1 MEPEFTP
8 AAQRAIAEAGHWSG
22 GEDSDELEA
31 PALLLGL
38 LAESECRAALML
50 ARCGIDAR
58 GVCRRWPAL
67 VRLESRPPAR
77 GRGEVQSLSAAET
90 GAPAWRFSADVKASL
105 AAACERLIEYSR
117 PLPLAT
123 EHLLLGLAA
132 AEHEV
137 AVWLRERG
145 IEAESLE
152 EEIHHLYGHCPGPL
166 PCDQAEPLDVIP
178 EDGEPP
184 ARQFLPE
191 IAPEKSRPAPPHD
204 PLENAR
210 QEPKIARQEHVRV
223 LRVVD
228 AAANRAREGLRVVED
243 YVRFVLDD
251 RHLTDQTKRLRHE
264 LTATL
269 APIAV
274 SQRLAARE
282 TQADVGTRLATPS
295 ERRRDDTAAVLA
307 ANFTRLQEALRSL
320 EEFGK
325 LLDPDLAAAL
335 EQLRYRTYTLHRAVE
350 ITRTS
355 LERLGRARLYVLI
368 DGRSSPEAFAALA
381 RSLVDAGVDVIQL
394 RDKQLDDRRLLERA
408 RLLREA
414 TRSSATLFVI
424 NDRPDLAALAGAD
437 GVHVGQEELSVK
449 DARSIVGPDALIGVS
464 THSIEQARQAVLD
477 GANYLGAGPT
487 FPSGTKRFERFPG
500 LELLRAVAAEIRLPA
515 FAIGGIDRRNL
526 PEVLA
531 TGICRVAVSGAV
543 TTASDPAAA
552 ANELLAAICDLGSGR
567 D

>member
-8 AAQRAIAEAGHWSG
+8 AAQRAIAEAGHWLG
-22 GEDSDELEA
+22 REDSDELEA

-50 ARCGIDAR
+50 ARCGIDTG
-58 GVCRRWPAL
+58 GVRRRWPGL
-67 VRLESRPPAR
+67 VRCESRPPAR
-77 GRGEVQSLSAAET
+77 GRAEGRSPSASDT
-90 GAPAWRFSADVKASL
+90 DTPAGRFSPDVKASL
-105 AAACERLIEYSR
+105 TAVRLRLIEYSQ

-137 AVWLRERG
+137 AVWLREQG
-145 IEAESLE
+145 IEPESLE

-166 PCDQAEPLDVIP
+166 PCDQAEPREVIP
-178 EDGEPP
+178 EEGKPP
-184 ARQFLPE
+184 TRQFLPE
-191 IAPEKSRPAPPHD
+191 IAAEKSRPAAPRD
-204 PLENAR
+204 SLEDAGRQPDLAR
-210 QEPKIARQEHVRV
+210 REQVRV

-228 AAANRAREGLRVVED
+228 AAANRAREGLRVAED

-251 RHLTDQTKRLRHE
+251 RHLTDRAKRLRHE

-269 APIAV
+269 GRIAV
-274 SQRLAARE
+274 SGRLAARE
-282 TQADVGTRLATPS
+282 TRADVGTRLATPS
-295 ERRRDDTAAVLA
+295 ERRRESTAAVLA

-335 EQLRYRTYTLHRAVE
+335 EQLRYRTYTE

-368 DGRSSPEAFAALA
+368 DGRSSPDTFAALA
-381 RSLVDAGVDVIQL
+381 RSLVDAGVDAIQL

-414 TRSSATLFVI
+414 TCSSDTLFI
-424 NDRPDLAALAGAD
+424 MNDRPDLAALAGAD
-437 GVHVGQEELSVK
+437 GVHVGQEEVPVK
-449 DARSIVGPDALIGVS
+449 EARSIVGPEALIGVS
-464 THSIEQARQAVLD
+464 THSIEQARHAVLD

-500 LELLRAVAAEIRLPA
+500 LDFLRAVAAEIRLPA

-526 PEVLA
+526 PQVLA
-531 TGICRVAVSGAV
+531 TGIGRVAVSGAV
-543 TTASDPAAA
+543 AAASDPAAA
-552 ANELLAAICDLGSGR
+552 AGELRAVLRGISQAGSSR
-567 D
+567 R